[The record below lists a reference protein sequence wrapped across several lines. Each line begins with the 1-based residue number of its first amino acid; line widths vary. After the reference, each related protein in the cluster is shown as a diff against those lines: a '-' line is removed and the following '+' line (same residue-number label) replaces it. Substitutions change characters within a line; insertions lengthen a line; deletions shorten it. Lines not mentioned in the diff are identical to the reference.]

1 MRLTLP
7 HTLTHLSDASAGDG
21 ELVCRFRDANDQAA
35 FAELVRRHGPMVFG
49 ACRRM
54 LPCRQDAEDAFQA
67 TFLVLAVKPDA
78 VRPPDRVGAFLHG
91 VACRAALKARRTAA
105 RRAAAESRAAEL
117 HRPAP
122 QPDPDLAAVL
132 DDALLALPAKYRLPV
147 IECHLAG
154 RSRKDA
160 AARLGWS
167 EGTLSG
173 RLARALDLL
182 AARLARRGVGLP
194 AAALVGVLSA
204 GPLPAA
210 VPAGLVASTL
220 SVADLVRGGL
230 PPPAGVAAAL
240 SHGVLNAMWWKKL
253 ATLSVAVLIAGM
265 LVATAGFLAPT
276 RATAD
281 PRPAAPVPQPGAK
294 WGVKHTVTREH
305 PVTEL
310 AVKED
315 LVAFADGGGNVLLW
329 KIGAK
334 EPRTVAEP
342 AKRKGVA
349 GPIAHL
355 RFTPDPDF
363 LCFVSG
369 NGAYFWVHDLDTGL
383 DTGGVYGAGK
393 EDAPYRCIGFSADGR
408 VMVEAHRMRQ
418 VLRLQP
424 INWEGEE
431 WAPPERVRLD
441 AAITHAAFAPAGDR
455 LAATTDDGKLR
466 IINRNPRKEAE
477 DRLEVAHTIGVKNVR
492 ANAVRFS
499 PDGKLL
505 AVVGENGFAKL
516 YDPATGVEAA
526 ELKGLKGIVFDV
538 AFSPDGRTVATGSDD
553 NVARLWDVKSG
564 EPVAVLEGHKD
575 SVLRVAFGPGGTL
588 VTGSADKTLRVWGL
602 KK

>member
-7 HTLTHLSDASAGDG
+7 HTLTHPTAGDA
-21 ELVCRFRDANDQAA
+21 ELVGRFRDAHDQAA

-78 VRPPDRVGAFLHG
+78 VRPPDRVGAWLHG

-105 RRAAAESRAAEL
+105 RRAAAESRAADL
-117 HRPAP
+117 RQPSP
-122 QPDPDLAAVL
+122 PPDPDLAALL
-132 DDALLALPAKYRLPV
+132 DDALLALPEKYRLPV
-147 IECHLAG
+147 VECHLAG
-154 RSRKDA
+154 RSRKEA

-173 RLARALDLL
+173 RLARALNLL

-194 AAALVGVLSA
+194 AAALAGVLSA
-204 GPLPAA
+204 RPLPAA

-220 SVADLVRGGL
+220 SVADLIRVGF
-230 PPPAGVAAAL
+230 PPPTGFAAAL

-253 ATLSVAVLIAGM
+253 ATLSAVVLAAGA
-265 LVATAGFLAPT
+265 LVATVGFLAPT

-281 PRPAAPVPQPGAK
+281 PRPAAAPVPQPGPK
-294 WGVKHTVTREH
+294 WDVKHTITREH

-329 KIGAK
+329 KIGEK
-334 EPRTVAEP
+334 KPRTVAEP
-342 AKRKGVA
+342 AKRKGDA
-349 GPIAHL
+349 GPVAHL

-369 NGAYFWVHDLDTGL
+369 NGAYFWVHDLDTGA
-383 DTGGVYGAGK
+383 VYGAGK
-393 EDAPYRCIGFSADGR
+393 DDAPYTCIGFSADGR
-408 VMVEAHRMRQ
+408 MMVEAHRMRQ
-418 VLRLQP
+418 VLYLQP

-455 LAATTDDGKLR
+455 LAVTTDDGKLR
-466 IINRNPRKEAE
+466 VINRNVRKEAE
-477 DRLEVAHTIGVKNVR
+477 DRLEVAHTIEVKNLR

-499 PDGKLL
+499 PDGKVL
-505 AVVGENGFAKL
+505 AVVGENGFGKL
-516 YDPATGVEAA
+516 YDAATGKEAA
-526 ELKGLKGIVFDV
+526 ELRGLKGFVFD
-538 AFSPDGRTVATGSDD
+538 AALSPDGKTVATGGDD
-553 NVARLWDVKSG
+553 TTARLWDAKTG
-564 EPVAVLEGHKD
+564 EPLAVLEGHKD
-575 SVLRVAFGPGGTL
+575 SVLRVAFGPGGSL
-588 VTGSADKTLRVWGL
+588 VTGSADKTLKVWEL